1 MEQRARWT
9 GAVFTDLPMQVTRSG
24 ATITLN
30 GDFFDV
36 NYTGTLSGS
45 EFSAGGNNPLE
56 GGGRPCVDGS
66 SFQQMPGASKLS
78 GRFSADDQQ
87 LTGTEVNSYVL
98 TSGEP
103 VTYTWAWEATRRN

>member
-1 MEQRARWT
+1 M
-9 GAVFTDLPMQVTRSG
+9 LVTRSG

-30 GDFFDV
+30 GDFFQV
-36 NYTGTLSGS
+36 NYAGTFSGS
-45 EFSAGGNNPLE
+45 EFSATGNEPLD
-56 GGGRPCVDGS
+56 GGGTPCMDGT
-66 SFQQMPGASKLS
+66 SFRQMPGASNLS

-87 LTGTEVNSYVL
+87 LSGHEVNSYVL